1 MRKENANAEIERIYI
16 LMRGIDCLKETV
28 DLKSQR
34 FWVSTITT
42 PLCFSSADYA
52 YERRVVKMKLRQKEI
67 MIWLFEAFRICL
79 EFASSNAEQRRANH
93 PSSTVPSPFHP
104 HLSSF
109 LQIYTK
115 HLNWIIIIET
125 IIASWLNICIHFF
138 ILHLL
143 ILLLWFPYQFKYVHL
158 RVFSPHSPSWIANKT
173 IKWCP
178 NAAANAKYPESRTER
193 HV

>member
-67 MIWLFEAFRICL
+67 MI
-79 EFASSNAEQRRANH
+79 
-93 PSSTVPSPFHP
+93 
-104 HLSSF
+104 
-109 LQIYTK
+109 
-115 HLNWIIIIET
+115 
-125 IIASWLNICIHFF
+125 
-138 ILHLL
+138 
-143 ILLLWFPYQFKYVHL
+143 
-158 RVFSPHSPSWIANKT
+158 
-173 IKWCP
+173 
-178 NAAANAKYPESRTER
+178 
-193 HV
+193 